1 MSISLYQ
8 ELLCILFM
16 IKYYSRLGNA
26 DNAVAHTVG
35 SVHFDPFNAS
45 ISNGMLPFAVYRFFA
60 QCSAAMSPWNY

>member
-26 DNAVAHTVG
+26 DNTVAHTVG
-35 SVHFDPFNAS
+35 SVHFDHTFPHTIFCKPYALPSHLNTAAE
-45 ISNGMLPFAVYRFFA
+45 ISL
-60 QCSAAMSPWNY
+60 